1 MIKFQVSSFKISLYS
16 PMPQTETYLQDFLNY
31 LRIERNL
38 ARNTQDAYL
47 EDLKDFWEYLQG
59 TGIHVPDQVDHR
71 VLTAYAGE
79 LKQRR
84 MAETSVARHF
94 SSLRAYYRFL
104 VMEGYL
110 SEDPTQFLDSPKLP
124 ASLPKI
130 LSIEDVDRLLNAI
143 DIETPL
149 GLRDRA
155 MFELMYAAGMRVSEI
170 CTMTLEQ
177 LLMDEDLVLI
187 RGKGNKERVIPLG
200 GEAKRWLNEYIRHG
214 RPALQ
219 KGYLNEGVLFLN
231 NKGRPL
237 QRKGIWFILKKL
249 AVKIDLGKPVS
260 PHTFRHSFATHLLE
274 GGADLRMVQEMLG
287 HVDISTTQIY
297 THLDSSYL
305 KEVHSSFHPR
315 AKRK

>member
-1 MIKFQVSSFKISLYS
+1 MAKAENF
-16 PMPQTETYLQDFLNY
+16 LQDFLNY

-38 ARNTQDAYL
+38 AKNTQEAYL
-47 EDLKDFWEYLQG
+47 KDLTDFWDYLLSQK
-59 TGIHVPDQVDHR
+59 IQSPEQVDHQ
-71 VLTAYAGE
+71 VLTAYARL
-79 LKQRR
+79 LKQRK

-94 SSLRAYYRFL
+94 SSLRAYYKFL
-104 VMEGYL
+104 IMEGHL

-130 LSIEDVDRLLNAI
+130 LNVEDIELLLNSIETD
-143 DIETPL
+143 TPL

-155 MFELMYAAGMRVSEI
+155 MFELMYAAGMRVSEVCNI
-170 CTMTLEQ
+170 TLEKI
-177 LLMDEDLVLI
+177 LLDENLI
-187 RGKGNKERVIPLG
+187 LITGKGNKERVVPLG
-200 GEAKRWLNEYIRHG
+200 GIAKKWLVEYIEHA
-214 RPALQ
+214 RPALE
-219 KGYLNEGVLFLN
+219 KGYFNDGIIFLN

-237 QRKGIWFILKKL
+237 QRKGVWFILKKL
-249 AVKIDLGKPVS
+249 AHKTGLNKPVS

-297 THLDSSYL
+297 THLDSTYL

-315 AKRK
+315 ARRK

>member
-1 MIKFQVSSFKISLYS
+1 MPYS
-16 PMPQTETYLQDFLNY
+16 ENYLQDFLNY

-38 ARNTQDAYL
+38 AKNTQQAYMD
-47 EDLKDFWEYLQG
+47 DLADFWAFLTSLEIG
-59 TGIHVPDQVDHR
+59 SPGEVDHQILTDYAR
-71 VLTAYAGE
+71 VL
-79 LKQRR
+79 KKRK

-94 SSLRAYYRFL
+94 SSLRAYYKFL
-104 VMEGYL
+104 VMEGHL

-130 LSIEDVDRLLNAI
+130 LNIEDIELLLDTINT
-143 DIETPL
+143 ETPL

-155 MFELMYAAGMRVSEI
+155 MFELMYAAGMRVSEV
-170 CTMTLEQ
+170 CNMTMEQ
-177 LLMDEDLVLI
+177 ILIDEDLILI
-187 RGKGNKERVIPLG
+187 RGKGNKERIVPLG
-200 GEAKRWLNEYIRHG
+200 GEAKKWLIEYIEHG
-214 RPALQ
+214 RPSLE
-219 KGYLNEGVLFLN
+219 KGYYNEGILFLN
-231 NKGRPL
+231 NKGKQL

-249 AVKIDLGKPVS
+249 AEKADLHKPVS

-274 GGADLRMVQEMLG
+274 GGADLRIVQEMLG

-315 AKRK
+315 AHRK

>member
-1 MIKFQVSSFKISLYS
+1 
-16 PMPQTETYLQDFLNY
+16 MPHSENYLQDFLNY

-38 ARNTQDAYL
+38 AKNTQQAYL
-47 EDLKDFWEYLQG
+47 DDLADFWAFLTSLEIDSPG
-59 TGIHVPDQVDHR
+59 KVDHQILTDYAR
-71 VLTAYAGE
+71 VL
-79 LKQRR
+79 KKRK

-94 SSLRAYYRFL
+94 SSLRAYYKFL
-104 VMEGYL
+104 VMEGHL

-130 LSIEDVDRLLNAI
+130 LNIEDIELLLDTINT
-143 DIETPL
+143 ETPL

-155 MFELMYAAGMRVSEI
+155 MFELMYAAGMRVSEV
-170 CTMTLEQ
+170 CNMTMEQ
-177 LLMDEDLVLI
+177 ILIDDDLLLI
-187 RGKGNKERVIPLG
+187 RGKGNKERIVPLG
-200 GEAKRWLNEYIRHG
+200 GEAKSWLIEYIEHG
-214 RPALQ
+214 RPSLE
-219 KGYLNEGVLFLN
+219 KGYYNEGILFLN
-231 NKGRPL
+231 NKGKQL

-249 AVKIDLGKPVS
+249 AEKADLHKPVS

-274 GGADLRMVQEMLG
+274 GGADLRIVQEMLG

-315 AKRK
+315 AHRK